1 MKPLAKSLKS
11 AIVVTVA
18 ALALSGCSLLP
29 EEKVESIPT
38 LIEPPPSRA
47 VTYPVEKKRIVEE
60 LRGLARVAPTL
71 ETDMYFKESGRLA
84 ILNVEPG
91 QRVADGELLAQLETG
106 SLEHQ
111 LAQAEID
118 LEMARLRLSAT
129 QGAPPIDVRLQE
141 LSVEKVELNV
151 KSLRDRLDAATIRA
165 PHDGVVQSVRGQVGQ
180 IINEYTTLMVV
191 ADPTA
196 IEIRME
202 IRRREDV
209 EKLARGQDALVEV
222 SRDNFVPAQV
232 VQITEDTQTA
242 GSITSTYMVHVELDD
257 PNSLQGLRLGDLLT
271 TRIIVREKEDAL
283 VIPRAALR
291 EFMGRRYVRLL
302 DGDARREVDVDIG
315 IVTPTEVE
323 ILDGISEGDLVIG
336 Q

>member
-1 MKPLAKSLKS
+1 MKPLANSLKS
-11 AIVVTVA
+11 ALLVALA

-29 EEKVESIPT
+29 EEKIEAIPT

-47 VTYPVEKKRIVEE
+47 VTYPVERKRIVEE
-60 LRGLARVAPTL
+60 LRGLSRVAPTL
-71 ETDMYFKESGRLA
+71 ETDMYFKETGRLA
-84 ILNVEPG
+84 TLNVQPG
-91 QRVADGELLAQLETG
+91 QRVTEGELLAQLETG

-118 LEMARLRLSAT
+118 MEIARLRLAAT
-129 QGAPPIDVRLQE
+129 QGAAPIDVQLQE
-141 LSVEKVELNV
+141 LSTKKAELNV
-151 KSLRDRLDAATIRA
+151 ENLRARLEAATIRA

-196 IEIRME
+196 IEIRLE
-202 IRRREDV
+202 IRRREDI
-209 EKLARGQDALVEV
+209 EKLARGQKALVEV
-222 SRDNFVPAQV
+222 SRDNWAPATV
-232 VQITEDTQTA
+232 VQITEESQSPSSLTA
-242 GSITSTYMVHVELDD
+242 TYIVHVELDD
-257 PNSLQGLRLGDLLT
+257 PDSLQGLRLGDLLT

-291 EFMGRRYVRLL
+291 EFMGRRYVRVL

-323 ILDGISEGDLVIG
+323 ILAGISEGDLVIG